1 MIVSN
6 LPKQPP
12 LFVSYLKVG
21 KLLYYSLLLF
31 ILEAWFY
38 GVQLRHALL
47 NQGLLLIILWLLCF
61 LFAFVHIFLVLA
73 DGWSRFQ
80 NYKRAK
86 DQFFIHGFNRRIC
99 DTYIVS
105 KCQRMAALVAA
116 EELGLDKQV
125 AEYYAQKGVK
135 WYHFVP
141 YFMVKD
147 PLFFFKKK
155 FWNRTFLEPSY
166 RSKYNFNSIYME
178 TIL

>member
-1 MIVSN
+1 MTITH

-12 LFVSYLKVG
+12 SFVSYLKVG
-21 KLLYYSLLLF
+21 ELLYYSLFLF
-31 ILEAWFY
+31 ILEAWVY
-38 GVQLRHALL
+38 GVQLHKAILH
-47 NQGLLLIILWLLCF
+47 QGVFSILFWICCF
-61 LFAFVHIFLVLA
+61 LFSFVHIFLVLA

-116 EELGLDKQV
+116 KELGIEDKVVQ
-125 AEYYAQKGVK
+125 YYEQKGVK
-135 WYHFVP
+135 WYHFIP
-141 YFMVKD
+141 YFMIKE

-166 RSKYNFNSIYME
+166 QSRFDFNTIHME
-178 TIL
+178 VAN